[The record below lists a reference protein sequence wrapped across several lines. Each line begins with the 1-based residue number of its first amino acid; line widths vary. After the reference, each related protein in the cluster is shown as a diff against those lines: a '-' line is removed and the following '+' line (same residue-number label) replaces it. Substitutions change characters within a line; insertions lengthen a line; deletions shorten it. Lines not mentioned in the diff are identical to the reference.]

1 MELLYFIT
9 LVGGNYMAVY
19 SDEELLFLSNL
30 MYMKQETKLI
40 KSPFENVWI
49 EENTKKGVTV
59 GAVISKI
66 NTSDLR
72 KEPLKDFIFDGEI
85 SGYEWADMI
94 DAMKKSDICELK
106 LKDVKR
112 DDKNA
117 LSTYFT
123 DKQGNAYVVFRG
135 TGGGEWEDNFLGGST
150 SDTQQQKRALE
161 YINSIDA
168 EHITVVGHSKGGN
181 KAKYVALLSDKV
193 DRCVSFDGQG
203 FSEAFMENNKG
214 LIIANKYKITCY
226 ALENDFVNILL
237 NDVYN
242 KKYYIKGNGVD
253 SFVENHSPNSFFDFI
268 YKKGKVV
275 GYELNVTSQSATM
288 KDLHSFVNYIASSIP
303 DKDRES
309 FFSFLGQAADKALG
323 KKPSE
328 YIDEY
333 TTEDILK
340 YLSNKENSDELGLLV
355 AYILEYEE
363 YNEGITDAVFDIM
376 EQSGLETLADWLRK
390 LEDKIG
396 AEKLLKNVLKYSK
409 QIDWLLNKLK
419 VPEDIR
425 NIIKN
430 MAEGYERRKGD
441 VKNVNSESI
450 ADYDLYA
457 NANVRDYSQNKR
469 DLLLKLTDSVANEKA
484 YDVRKWDIWYRFEDW
499 FGLLDIEDY
508 KNDIDRYYE
517 KVIDIN
523 GTSHKQMIQIFDKVD
538 RVITDYK
545 KVLTEASNKLDVL
558 NKKVLWL

>member
-1 MELLYFIT
+1 
-9 LVGGNYMAVY
+9 MAVY

-30 MYMKQETKLI
+30 MHMKQETKLI

-59 GAVISKI
+59 GAIISKV

-72 KEPLKDFIFDGEI
+72 KEPLKDFKFDGEI

-253 SFVENHSPNSFFDFI
+253 SFAENHSPNSFFDFI

-275 GYELNVTSQSATM
+275 GYELNVTRQSATM

-309 FFSFLGQAADKALG
+309 FFSFLGQTADKALG

-328 YIDEY
+328 YIDKY

-441 VKNVNSESI
+441 VKNVTSESI

-499 FGLLDIEDY
+499 FSLLDIEDY

>member
-1 MELLYFIT
+1 
-9 LVGGNYMAVY
+9 MAVY

-30 MYMKQETKLI
+30 MHMKQETKLI

-72 KEPLKDFIFDGEI
+72 KEPLKDFKFDGEI

-275 GYELNVTSQSATM
+275 GYELNVTRQSATM

-441 VKNVNSESI
+441 VRNVTSESI

-484 YDVRKWDIWYRFEDW
+484 YDVRKWDLWYRFEDW

>member
-1 MELLYFIT
+1 
-9 LVGGNYMAVY
+9 MAVY

-30 MYMKQETKLI
+30 MHMKQETKLI

-59 GAVISKI
+59 GAIISKI

-72 KEPLKDFIFDGEI
+72 KEPLKDFKFDGEI

-253 SFVENHSPNSFFDFI
+253 SFAENHSPNSFFDFI

-275 GYELNVTSQSATM
+275 GYELNVTRQSATM

-309 FFSFLGQAADKALG
+309 FFSFLGQTADKALG

-328 YIDEY
+328 YIDKY

-441 VKNVNSESI
+441 VKNVTSESI

-499 FGLLDIEDY
+499 FSLLDIEDY

>member
-1 MELLYFIT
+1 
-9 LVGGNYMAVY
+9 MAVY

-30 MYMKQETKLI
+30 MHMKQETKLI

-59 GAVISKI
+59 GAIISKI

-72 KEPLKDFIFDGEI
+72 KEPLKDFKFDGEI

-253 SFVENHSPNSFFDFI
+253 SFAENHSPNSFFDFI

-275 GYELNVTSQSATM
+275 GYELNVTRQSATM

-309 FFSFLGQAADKALG
+309 FFSFLGQTADKALG

-328 YIDEY
+328 YIDKY

-441 VKNVNSESI
+441 VKNVTSESI

-499 FGLLDIEDY
+499 FSLLDIEDY
-508 KNDIDRYYE
+508 INDIDRYYE